1 MSACTSAS
9 SARRRI
15 AVLTAAAVSGGAL
28 LAGLLASGPVS
39 AVGVAPAVAAAAETQ
54 PELPKP
60 PEYWSVN
67 GELHLKVIAK
77 KTKGT
82 IGNETFTDLLTYETS
97 VVDGKGR
104 FVPGTTSPYIG
115 PTWHVDRGDT
125 ITIEYVNDLPTYTFS
140 PVQPPGTEFI
150 PKFQVPQPLSLHFHG
165 LMAWPGGNADNV
177 LLSIPPKRSNHYEV
191 TIADDQDEGLYWYH
205 PHIHGLAD
213 AQIYNGLAG
222 FLVIGRS
229 DGNYANF
236 DGLVMREMALRYN
249 VRLPNAYNGELADA
263 SATLTT
269 GTALEPRGEMIYTVN
284 GALDPRVRLNAAD
297 PGKGLPAESQVW
309 AMANITGSA
318 TYVVALDEVDA
329 ADAQDPDV
337 VGTPRDLVIVS
348 IDGNAMPAPI
358 VKTGK
363 DAERGYLIPQGGRV
377 ALLVQGPSAP
387 GKVVR
392 LIQVENRSGTGL
404 KSAYDW
410 EAQEYIGGWR
420 DYTRDV
426 MLSSYSDYSVQT
438 KAVATPTTL
447 TPNYDPGDE
456 DLSQEPIAEK
466 RTFIYNNVTD
476 PTIDTPNNFGIDFQL
491 FPGSP
496 ISQPR
501 IGTVEEWTVYNFSPL
516 LHPFHAHVQD
526 AQVMEVVSPV
536 NPDFVNP
543 EDEYPSAQ
551 YVTDMNQAEHSPFQQ
566 DVINIPPAFVS
577 NADGGMPEMSS
588 SDVPTQPGKI
598 VLRVRINDYLGW
610 YVQHCHR
617 LPHEDRGM
625 MAIIR
630 TIPTDPL
637 VATATKAPSARVT
650 VRSSLD
656 WDVKAR
662 LTPFP
667 GASRVAVAV
676 GDTNFDTRSDVA
688 VAAAP
693 GGKTRVK
700 VYLDGTDSPPR
711 TYGPF
716 AGLGNAPS
724 IALTDMN
731 GDNIDDI
738 VLGAGR
744 GAKPRVRVI
753 DSISGKQIGTFFAYD
768 QSFRGGVDVAG
779 GMLEE
784 GGRNSIVTGSGPG
797 LRSTVAI
804 FNNDLLGDARG
815 NRASAKQIGTF
826 RKVATFAVG
835 PKGDTGGAS
844 VAVGTPRAALGGLSS
859 IVVTSGRTLQI
870 LNVAGHHGGGHDG
883 GHDHG
888 DLGFTETVSETGVH
902 LALPYDAFA
911 PRTVKSVLTKQ
922 LAGLG
927 YDSGARVGIVS
938 TPFGARML
946 LTPRAGNGPVTAVTL
961 DANGVRVASKEVIQ
975 GEGAQSAGM

>member
-1 MSACTSAS
+1 MARATTRRRAWGVIAAGALSAS
-9 SARRRI
+9 
-15 AVLTAAAVSGGAL
+15 AL
-28 LAGLLASGPVS
+28 VAGLMVSGPVS
-39 AVGVAPAVAAAAETQ
+39 ALGMGAPAATAAEATK
-54 PELPKP
+54 ELPKP
-60 PEYWSVN
+60 PEFWSVN
-67 GELHLKVIAK
+67 GELHLKVVAK
-77 KTKGT
+77 KVKGT
-82 IGNETFTDLLTYETS
+82 IGDETFTDLLTYDTS
-97 VVDGKGR
+97 VVGGKGR

-115 PTWHVDRGDT
+115 PTWHVNRGDK
-125 ITIEYVNDLPTYTFS
+125 ITIEYVNNLPTYTFQ
-140 PVQPPGTEFI
+140 PVQKPGTEFI

-177 LLSIPPKRSNHYEV
+177 LLSIPPKRSNHYEI
-191 TIADDQDEGLYWYH
+191 TIADGQDEGLYWYH

-213 AQIYNGLAG
+213 SQVYNGLAG

-229 DGNYANF
+229 DGNYADF

-249 VRLPNAYNGELADA
+249 VRQPNAYNGELADA

-284 GALDPRVRLNAAD
+284 GALDPQVRLNAAD
-297 PGKGLPAESQVW
+297 PEQGRAAESQVW

-318 TYVVALDEVDA
+318 TYIVAMDEVDA

-337 VGTPRDLVIVS
+337 IGTPRDLVIVS

-358 VKTGK
+358 VKAGE
-363 DAERGYLIPQGGRV
+363 DAARGYLIPQGGRV
-377 ALLVQGPSAP
+377 AFLVQGPSAP

-392 LIQVENRSGTGL
+392 LIQVQNRSGTGL

-410 EAQEYIGGWR
+410 QEQSFIGGWR
-420 DYTRDV
+420 DYTRDI
-426 MLSSYSDYSVQT
+426 MLSTYSDYAVQT
-438 KAVATPTTL
+438 TSVAVPTSL

-456 DLSQEPIAEK
+456 DLSKKPVVEK

-476 PTIDTPNNFGIDFQL
+476 PTIDTPNNFGIDFQI
-491 FPGSP
+491 FPDGP
-496 ISQPR
+496 IAQPR
-501 IGTVEEWTVYNFSPL
+501 IGTVEEWTIYNFSPL

-526 AQVMEVVSPV
+526 AQVMEVESPV
-536 NPDFVNP
+536 NEDFVNP
-543 EDEYPSAQ
+543 EGEYPSAQ
-551 YVTDMNQAEHSPFQQ
+551 YVTDMNQTEHSPFQQ

-577 NADGGMPEMSS
+577 NADGGMPEMSTTN
-588 SDVPTQPGKI
+588 VPTKPGKI

-610 YVQHCHR
+610 YVEHCHR

-625 MAIIR
+625 MTIIR

-637 VATATKAPSARVT
+637 VATVTKAPSARVT

-656 WDVKAR
+656 WGPKLRV
-662 LTPFP
+662 TPFP
-667 GASRVAVAV
+667 GESRLSVAV

-700 VYLDGTDSPPR
+700 VYLRGQDDDVR

-738 VLGAGR
+738 IVGAGR

-753 DSISGKQIGTFFAYD
+753 DSVSGKQIGTFLAYD
-768 QSFRGGVDVAG
+768 PDFRGGVNVAG

-784 GGRNSIVTGSGPG
+784 GGRNSIVTGSGSG
-797 LRSTVAI
+797 MRSSVSI
-804 FNNDLLGDARG
+804 FNNDLFGDAKG

-835 PKGDTGGAS
+835 PKGDTSGAS

-859 IVVTSGRTLQI
+859 IVVTTAGTLQI
-870 LNVAGHHGGGHDG
+870 LNVKGHHGGGH
-883 GHDHG
+883 HDHG

-902 LALPYDAFA
+902 LALPYDPFA
-911 PRTVKSVLTKQ
+911 VRMVTSVYSKQ
-922 LAGLG
+922 LARLG
-927 YDSGARVGIVS
+927 YDDGARVGVVS
-938 TPFGARML
+938 TPLGARML
-946 LTPRAGNGPVTAVTL
+946 LTPRRGNGDVTAVTL
-961 DANGVRVASKEVIQ
+961 GANGKRVAAKEVIQ
-975 GEGAQSAGM
+975 RNGAQSAGM